1 MSEKPKELT
10 LDDQTKKYIKYGV
23 IGVGLLIVLIILITV
38 IVPKL
43 TGKTA
48 STSSTPEPAASK
60 TSAGGVG
67 TSSVSTGPTTSTPTP
82 APSKTNA
89 GSTGPTSSTPKP
101 APGKTSAGSTGPK
114 SSTPTPSP
122 GKTSAGGST
131 TPPANQST
139 PPSQQST
146 PPANQSSQPPS
157 QQSTP
162 PANQPPA
169 ISPTLV
175 GDNCYLYVTG
185 ISNGLLQFSS
195 DNPINGFT
203 LGNYTDQG
211 PKTNITANKP
221 GIYEITC
228 SGAVIGNGSSIIC
241 TLNNVNVR
249 MYNVFAQSESRNGLA
264 YMINWTQQCASY
276 NNSSQPGFQI
286 QLTNASLWDGLPL
299 WVSIKYIGK
308 VGDLDNC
315 NLFASGIGST
325 GMLQLSNYSSYHP
338 ISGFTVADDNTSG
351 PKTMIIPNK
360 PGIYE
365 IICSGAFIGKGNS
378 IFAKLNNVNVRMY
391 SVFAQSE
398 SKNGLAYMMN
408 WTQQCVAYSDLTL
421 SGFQIQLINATLWD
435 GMPLWVSIK
444 YISPINNNNI
454 HIPKS
459 LSVYYPG
466 NCYLY
471 ATVMLTGGML
481 QFSNYSSNNRINGF
495 TLGNNNG
502 SGPDTVIIPNK
513 PGMYEITCSGC
524 VKGYGN
530 SIFGTLDNVNV
541 KKYNVFA
548 QSESNNDDEYMMNWT
563 VHARPY
569 SDLTL
574 AGFQIQLT
582 NATLWSDIPLWVFV
596 RYLGV

>member
-1 MSEKPKELT
+1 MSEKPKEFT
-10 LDDQTKKYIKYGV
+10 LDEQTKKYIKYGV
-23 IGVGLLIVLIILITV
+23 IGLLVLIVLIILITV
-38 IVPKL
+38 ILPKL
-43 TGKTA
+43 SSKNT
-48 STSSTPEPAASK
+48 STSSTPEPAPSK
-60 TSAGGVG
+60 TSSGGVG
-67 TSSVSTGPTTSTPTP
+67 TSDVSTAPTATP
-82 APSKTNA
+82 APGKTSA
-89 GSTGPTSSTPKP
+89 GSTSSTPKP
-101 APGKTSAGSTGPK
+101 SPGKTSAGSTGPK
-114 SSTPTPSP
+114 SSTQSPSP

-146 PPANQSSQPPS
+146 PPVNQSTPPS

-162 PANQPPA
+162 PVNQSPA

-203 LGNYTDQG
+203 LGNFTDQG
-211 PKTNITANKP
+211 PKTTIGANKP

-228 SGAVIGNGSSIIC
+228 SGAVLGNGSSIIC
-241 TLNNVNVR
+241 TLNNVNAR

-264 YMINWTQQCASY
+264 YMMNWTQQCASY
-276 NNSSQPGFQI
+276 NIEAKFQI
-286 QLTNASLWDGLPL
+286 QLTNATLWTGGLPL
-299 WVSIKYIGK
+299 WVSIKYLGK
-308 VGDLDNC
+308 VGELDNC
-315 NLFASGIGST
+315 NLFASGIGNT
-325 GMLQLSNYSSYHP
+325 GMLQLSNYSSNHP
-338 ISGFTVADDNTSG
+338 INGFTVADDNTSG
-351 PKTMIIPNK
+351 PKTIIIPNK

-365 IICSGAFIGKGNS
+365 VICSGAFIGKGNS

-391 SVFAQSE
+391 NVFAQSE

-408 WTQQCVAYSDLTL
+408 WTQQCVAYSNLTL
-421 SGFQIQLINATLWD
+421 SGFQIQLINGSLWD

-444 YISPINNNNI
+444 YISPINNI

-466 NCYLY
+466 NCNLY
-471 ATVMLTGGML
+471 VTTMLTRGML
-481 QFSNYSSNNRINGF
+481 KFSNYTSNNPINGF

-502 SGPDTVIIPNK
+502 DGPDSVIIPNK
-513 PGMYEITCSGC
+513 PGMYEITCSGAI
-524 VKGYGN
+524 KGNGT
-530 SIFGTLDNVNV
+530 SIFGTLNNVNV
-541 KKYNVFA
+541 KMYNVFA

-569 SDLTL
+569 SNLTL

-582 NATLWSDIPLWVFV
+582 NATLSDEMPLWVFV